1 MMGFSWLLDFGF
13 DVLHYGGNEKH
24 RTSLIEALAQSLRWF
39 HAQAP
44 NAAIVVVGHSLG
56 SVVAAQSIASL
67 AACDSWLSQVVLVTL
82 GSPLN
87 YINRVFPKSV
97 QRVGELADALR
108 AAHVRWINLWR
119 RSDPIGKFLD
129 IGDIETVQYCVG
141 PGGHPD
147 YWSGGVVWKAVAF
160 EALGIGARSRNQII
174 GAADACVL
182 ERRLGSLVFASV
194 VVLALCGVGLWILF
208 P

>member
-87 YINRVFPKSV
+87 YMNRVFPKSV

-182 ERRLGSLVFASV
+182 ERRLVRWYL
-194 VVLALCGVGLWILF
+194 LPLWCLLCAEWAVD
-208 P
+208 PVP